1 MQHFKKNY
9 NKMLDVVGYV
19 NIMERGGK
27 RRTNLNTHY
36 EKLFFEK
43 SSDPDSCEIEKCTM
57 RNHQIVLT
65 NRFVMHN

>member
-1 MQHFKKNY
+1 
-9 NKMLDVVGYV
+9 
-19 NIMERGGK
+19 MERGGK

-36 EKLFFEK
+36 EKLFFVK
-43 SSDPDSCEIEKCTM
+43 SSDPDSYEIEKCTM

>member
-9 NKMLDVVGYV
+9 NKMLDVSAMS
-19 NIMERGGK
+19 ISWKEGGK

-36 EKLFFEK
+36 EKLFFVK
-43 SSDPDSCEIEKCTM
+43 SSDPDSYEIEKCTM

>member
-1 MQHFKKNY
+1 
-9 NKMLDVVGYV
+9 MLDVVGYV

-36 EKLFFEK
+36 EKLFFVK
-43 SSDPDSCEIEKCTM
+43 SSDPDSYEIEKCTM